1 MLGGPT
7 RFMNL
12 LGAQDWEV
20 CEAVQQGIVSRAHRR
35 GVLLAQQSQVVDV
48 TRWYRERFESS

>member
-1 MLGGPT
+1 
-7 RFMNL
+7 MNL